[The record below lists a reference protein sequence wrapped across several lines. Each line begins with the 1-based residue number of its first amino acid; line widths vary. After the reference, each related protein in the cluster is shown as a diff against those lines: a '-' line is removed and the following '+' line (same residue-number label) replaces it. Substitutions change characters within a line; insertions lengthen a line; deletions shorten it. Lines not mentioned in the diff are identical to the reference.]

1 MNNLV
6 ESEAQIVHQDTEA
19 FLAMFE
25 RNNESI
31 QN

>member
-1 MNNLV
+1 MNSFAEN
-6 ESEAQIVHQDTEA
+6 EIVHQDTEA

-25 RNNESI
+25 RNQESI